1 MVIIVMGVSGVG
13 KTTLGEALARELG
26 WRFVDADDVH
36 PPANVEKM
44 AAGVP
49 LTDEDR
55 APWLER
61 LRGLIAQALERG
73 EDLVLA
79 CSALRRSYRQQ
90 LAVEP
95 SRIRWVYLTA
105 PPEVLARRLRERT
118 GHFMPPGML
127 ESQLATL
134 EPPDDALVVDV
145 TPVATVVVGLI
156 RSGLKL

>member
-1 MVIIVMGVSGVG
+1 MVIIVMGVSGAGKTRVG
-13 KTTLGEALARELG
+13 KALAAELG

-36 PPANVEKM
+36 PAENVAKM

-95 SRIRWVYLTA
+95 ERMRWVYLTA
-105 PPEVLARRLRERT
+105 PADIIARRLSERT
-118 GHFMPPGML
+118 GHFMPPGLL

-134 EPPDDALVVDV
+134 EPPDEALVVDV
-145 TPVATVVVGLI
+145 TPVPTVVVALI
-156 RSGLKL
+156 RAGLKL